1 MKPTTIASLQ
11 KCKQDKKRFA
21 TITAYDYSFAKL
33 FADEGINV
41 MLVGDSLGMTV
52 QGHDSTLPVTVADI
66 AYHTAAVRRGAPNCL
81 LLADLPFMAYATP
94 EQAFENAATVMRAGA
109 NMVKIEGG
117 EWLVET
123 VQMLTERAVPVCGH
137 LGLTPQSV
145 NIFGGY
151 KVQGRGD
158 EAGDRLLSDALA
170 LEAAGAQLLV
180 LECVPVELAKR
191 ITEALAIPV
200 IGIGAGNVTDGQIL
214 VMHDAFG
221 ITGGH
226 IPKFAKNFL
235 AETGDIRA
243 AVRQYMAE
251 VESGV
256 YPGEEHSFPLR
267 SDVVLIIE
275 TLPLLRQQ
283 IRRLRMEGK
292 RVALVPTMG
301 NLHDGH
307 MKLVDEAKARADVVV
322 VSIFVN
328 PMQFDR
334 PEDLARYPRTLQE
347 DCEKLNKRK
356 VDLVFAPSVK
366 EIYPNGTETHTYVD
380 VPGLSTMLEGAS
392 RPGHFR
398 GVSTIVSKLFNLV
411 QPDIA
416 CFGEKDFQQL
426 ALIRKMV
433 ADMGFDIEI
442 VGVPIMRAK
451 DGLALSS
458 RNGYLTAE
466 QRKIAPG
473 LYKVLS
479 SIADKLQAGERDL
492 DEIIAIAGQELN
504 EKGFRSDDI
513 QIRDADTL
521 LEISENSKRAVI
533 LVAAWLGDARLIDN
547 KLVEL
552 A

>member
-1 MKPTTIASLQ
+1 M
-11 KCKQDKKRFA
+11 
-21 TITAYDYSFAKL
+21 
-33 FADEGINV
+33 
-41 MLVGDSLGMTV
+41 
-52 QGHDSTLPVTVADI
+52 
-66 AYHTAAVRRGAPNCL
+66 
-81 LLADLPFMAYATP
+81 
-94 EQAFENAATVMRAGA
+94 
-109 NMVKIEGG
+109 
-117 EWLVET
+117 
-123 VQMLTERAVPVCGH
+123 
-137 LGLTPQSV
+137 
-145 NIFGGY
+145 
-151 KVQGRGD
+151 
-158 EAGDRLLSDALA
+158 
-170 LEAAGAQLLV
+170 
-180 LECVPVELAKR
+180 
-191 ITEALAIPV
+191 
-200 IGIGAGNVTDGQIL
+200 
-214 VMHDAFG
+214 
-221 ITGGH
+221 
-226 IPKFAKNFL
+226 
-235 AETGDIRA
+235 
-243 AVRQYMAE
+243 
-251 VESGV
+251 
-256 YPGEEHSFPLR
+256 
-267 SDVVLIIE
+267 LIIE

-283 IRRLRMEGK
+283 IRRLRMEGN

-492 DEIIAIAGQELN
+492 DEIITIAGQELN
-504 EKGFRSDDI
+504 EKGFRADDI

-521 LEISENSKRAVI
+521 LEVSETSKRAVI

-547 KLVEL
+547 KMVEL

>member
-1 MKPTTIASLQ
+1 M
-11 KCKQDKKRFA
+11 
-21 TITAYDYSFAKL
+21 
-33 FADEGINV
+33 
-41 MLVGDSLGMTV
+41 
-52 QGHDSTLPVTVADI
+52 
-66 AYHTAAVRRGAPNCL
+66 
-81 LLADLPFMAYATP
+81 
-94 EQAFENAATVMRAGA
+94 
-109 NMVKIEGG
+109 
-117 EWLVET
+117 
-123 VQMLTERAVPVCGH
+123 
-137 LGLTPQSV
+137 
-145 NIFGGY
+145 
-151 KVQGRGD
+151 
-158 EAGDRLLSDALA
+158 
-170 LEAAGAQLLV
+170 
-180 LECVPVELAKR
+180 
-191 ITEALAIPV
+191 
-200 IGIGAGNVTDGQIL
+200 
-214 VMHDAFG
+214 
-221 ITGGH
+221 
-226 IPKFAKNFL
+226 
-235 AETGDIRA
+235 
-243 AVRQYMAE
+243 
-251 VESGV
+251 
-256 YPGEEHSFPLR
+256 
-267 SDVVLIIE
+267 LIIE

-301 NLHDGH
+301 NLHDDH

-492 DEIIAIAGQELN
+492 DEIITIAGQELN
-504 EKGFRSDDI
+504 EKGFRADDI

-521 LEISENSKRAVI
+521 LEVSETSKRAVI

-547 KLVEL
+547 KMVEL

>member
-1 MKPTTIASLQ
+1 M
-11 KCKQDKKRFA
+11 
-21 TITAYDYSFAKL
+21 
-33 FADEGINV
+33 
-41 MLVGDSLGMTV
+41 
-52 QGHDSTLPVTVADI
+52 
-66 AYHTAAVRRGAPNCL
+66 
-81 LLADLPFMAYATP
+81 
-94 EQAFENAATVMRAGA
+94 
-109 NMVKIEGG
+109 
-117 EWLVET
+117 
-123 VQMLTERAVPVCGH
+123 
-137 LGLTPQSV
+137 
-145 NIFGGY
+145 
-151 KVQGRGD
+151 
-158 EAGDRLLSDALA
+158 
-170 LEAAGAQLLV
+170 
-180 LECVPVELAKR
+180 
-191 ITEALAIPV
+191 
-200 IGIGAGNVTDGQIL
+200 
-214 VMHDAFG
+214 
-221 ITGGH
+221 
-226 IPKFAKNFL
+226 
-235 AETGDIRA
+235 
-243 AVRQYMAE
+243 
-251 VESGV
+251 
-256 YPGEEHSFPLR
+256 
-267 SDVVLIIE
+267 LIIE

-347 DCEKLNKRK
+347 DCEKLNKRR

-366 EIYPNGTETHTYVD
+366 EIYPNGKETHTYVD

-442 VGVPIMRAK
+442 IGVPIMRAK

-504 EKGFRSDDI
+504 EKGFRADDI

-521 LEISENSKRAVI
+521 LEVSENSKRAVI

-547 KLVEL
+547 KMVEL

>member
-1 MKPTTIASLQ
+1 M
-11 KCKQDKKRFA
+11 
-21 TITAYDYSFAKL
+21 
-33 FADEGINV
+33 
-41 MLVGDSLGMTV
+41 
-52 QGHDSTLPVTVADI
+52 
-66 AYHTAAVRRGAPNCL
+66 
-81 LLADLPFMAYATP
+81 
-94 EQAFENAATVMRAGA
+94 
-109 NMVKIEGG
+109 
-117 EWLVET
+117 
-123 VQMLTERAVPVCGH
+123 
-137 LGLTPQSV
+137 
-145 NIFGGY
+145 
-151 KVQGRGD
+151 
-158 EAGDRLLSDALA
+158 
-170 LEAAGAQLLV
+170 
-180 LECVPVELAKR
+180 
-191 ITEALAIPV
+191 
-200 IGIGAGNVTDGQIL
+200 
-214 VMHDAFG
+214 
-221 ITGGH
+221 
-226 IPKFAKNFL
+226 
-235 AETGDIRA
+235 
-243 AVRQYMAE
+243 
-251 VESGV
+251 
-256 YPGEEHSFPLR
+256 
-267 SDVVLIIE
+267 LIIE

-292 RVALVPTMG
+292 ALVPTMG

-492 DEIIAIAGQELN
+492 DEIITIAGQELN
-504 EKGFRSDDI
+504 EKGFRADDI

-521 LEISENSKRAVI
+521 LEVSENSKRAVI

-547 KLVEL
+547 KMVEL

>member
-1 MKPTTIASLQ
+1 M
-11 KCKQDKKRFA
+11 
-21 TITAYDYSFAKL
+21 
-33 FADEGINV
+33 
-41 MLVGDSLGMTV
+41 
-52 QGHDSTLPVTVADI
+52 
-66 AYHTAAVRRGAPNCL
+66 
-81 LLADLPFMAYATP
+81 
-94 EQAFENAATVMRAGA
+94 
-109 NMVKIEGG
+109 
-117 EWLVET
+117 
-123 VQMLTERAVPVCGH
+123 
-137 LGLTPQSV
+137 
-145 NIFGGY
+145 
-151 KVQGRGD
+151 
-158 EAGDRLLSDALA
+158 
-170 LEAAGAQLLV
+170 
-180 LECVPVELAKR
+180 
-191 ITEALAIPV
+191 
-200 IGIGAGNVTDGQIL
+200 
-214 VMHDAFG
+214 
-221 ITGGH
+221 
-226 IPKFAKNFL
+226 
-235 AETGDIRA
+235 
-243 AVRQYMAE
+243 
-251 VESGV
+251 
-256 YPGEEHSFPLR
+256 
-267 SDVVLIIE
+267 LIIE

-479 SIADKLQAGERDL
+479 SSADKLQAGERDL
-492 DEIIAIAGQELN
+492 DEIITIAGQELN
-504 EKGFRSDDI
+504 EKGFRADDI

-521 LEISENSKRAVI
+521 LEVSETSKRAVI

-547 KLVEL
+547 KMVEL

>member
-1 MKPTTIASLQ
+1 M
-11 KCKQDKKRFA
+11 
-21 TITAYDYSFAKL
+21 
-33 FADEGINV
+33 
-41 MLVGDSLGMTV
+41 
-52 QGHDSTLPVTVADI
+52 
-66 AYHTAAVRRGAPNCL
+66 
-81 LLADLPFMAYATP
+81 
-94 EQAFENAATVMRAGA
+94 
-109 NMVKIEGG
+109 
-117 EWLVET
+117 
-123 VQMLTERAVPVCGH
+123 
-137 LGLTPQSV
+137 
-145 NIFGGY
+145 
-151 KVQGRGD
+151 
-158 EAGDRLLSDALA
+158 
-170 LEAAGAQLLV
+170 
-180 LECVPVELAKR
+180 
-191 ITEALAIPV
+191 
-200 IGIGAGNVTDGQIL
+200 
-214 VMHDAFG
+214 
-221 ITGGH
+221 
-226 IPKFAKNFL
+226 
-235 AETGDIRA
+235 
-243 AVRQYMAE
+243 
-251 VESGV
+251 
-256 YPGEEHSFPLR
+256 
-267 SDVVLIIE
+267 LIIE

-492 DEIIAIAGQELN
+492 DEIITLAGQELN
-504 EKGFRSDDI
+504 EKGFRADDI

-521 LEISENSKRAVI
+521 LEVSETSKRAVI

-547 KLVEL
+547 KIVEL

>member
-1 MKPTTIASLQ
+1 M
-11 KCKQDKKRFA
+11 
-21 TITAYDYSFAKL
+21 
-33 FADEGINV
+33 
-41 MLVGDSLGMTV
+41 
-52 QGHDSTLPVTVADI
+52 
-66 AYHTAAVRRGAPNCL
+66 
-81 LLADLPFMAYATP
+81 
-94 EQAFENAATVMRAGA
+94 
-109 NMVKIEGG
+109 
-117 EWLVET
+117 
-123 VQMLTERAVPVCGH
+123 
-137 LGLTPQSV
+137 
-145 NIFGGY
+145 
-151 KVQGRGD
+151 
-158 EAGDRLLSDALA
+158 
-170 LEAAGAQLLV
+170 
-180 LECVPVELAKR
+180 
-191 ITEALAIPV
+191 
-200 IGIGAGNVTDGQIL
+200 
-214 VMHDAFG
+214 
-221 ITGGH
+221 
-226 IPKFAKNFL
+226 
-235 AETGDIRA
+235 
-243 AVRQYMAE
+243 
-251 VESGV
+251 
-256 YPGEEHSFPLR
+256 
-267 SDVVLIIE
+267 LIIE

-301 NLHDGH
+301 NLHDDH

-442 VGVPIMRAK
+442 IGVPIMRAK

-504 EKGFRSDDI
+504 EKGFRADDI

-521 LEISENSKRAVI
+521 QEVSENSKRAVI

-547 KLVEL
+547 KIVEL

>member
-1 MKPTTIASLQ
+1 M
-11 KCKQDKKRFA
+11 
-21 TITAYDYSFAKL
+21 
-33 FADEGINV
+33 
-41 MLVGDSLGMTV
+41 
-52 QGHDSTLPVTVADI
+52 
-66 AYHTAAVRRGAPNCL
+66 
-81 LLADLPFMAYATP
+81 
-94 EQAFENAATVMRAGA
+94 
-109 NMVKIEGG
+109 
-117 EWLVET
+117 
-123 VQMLTERAVPVCGH
+123 
-137 LGLTPQSV
+137 
-145 NIFGGY
+145 
-151 KVQGRGD
+151 
-158 EAGDRLLSDALA
+158 
-170 LEAAGAQLLV
+170 
-180 LECVPVELAKR
+180 
-191 ITEALAIPV
+191 
-200 IGIGAGNVTDGQIL
+200 
-214 VMHDAFG
+214 
-221 ITGGH
+221 
-226 IPKFAKNFL
+226 
-235 AETGDIRA
+235 
-243 AVRQYMAE
+243 
-251 VESGV
+251 
-256 YPGEEHSFPLR
+256 
-267 SDVVLIIE
+267 LIIE

-416 CFGEKDFQQL
+416 CFGEKYFQQL

-492 DEIIAIAGQELN
+492 DEIITIAGQELN
-504 EKGFRSDDI
+504 EKGFRADDI

-521 LEISENSKRAVI
+521 LEVSETSKRAVI

-547 KLVEL
+547 KMVEL

>member
-1 MKPTTIASLQ
+1 M
-11 KCKQDKKRFA
+11 
-21 TITAYDYSFAKL
+21 
-33 FADEGINV
+33 
-41 MLVGDSLGMTV
+41 
-52 QGHDSTLPVTVADI
+52 
-66 AYHTAAVRRGAPNCL
+66 
-81 LLADLPFMAYATP
+81 
-94 EQAFENAATVMRAGA
+94 
-109 NMVKIEGG
+109 
-117 EWLVET
+117 
-123 VQMLTERAVPVCGH
+123 
-137 LGLTPQSV
+137 
-145 NIFGGY
+145 
-151 KVQGRGD
+151 
-158 EAGDRLLSDALA
+158 
-170 LEAAGAQLLV
+170 
-180 LECVPVELAKR
+180 
-191 ITEALAIPV
+191 
-200 IGIGAGNVTDGQIL
+200 
-214 VMHDAFG
+214 
-221 ITGGH
+221 
-226 IPKFAKNFL
+226 
-235 AETGDIRA
+235 
-243 AVRQYMAE
+243 
-251 VESGV
+251 
-256 YPGEEHSFPLR
+256 
-267 SDVVLIIE
+267 LIIE

-398 GVSTIVSKLFNLV
+398 GVSTIVNKLFNLV

>member
-1 MKPTTIASLQ
+1 M
-11 KCKQDKKRFA
+11 
-21 TITAYDYSFAKL
+21 
-33 FADEGINV
+33 
-41 MLVGDSLGMTV
+41 
-52 QGHDSTLPVTVADI
+52 
-66 AYHTAAVRRGAPNCL
+66 
-81 LLADLPFMAYATP
+81 
-94 EQAFENAATVMRAGA
+94 
-109 NMVKIEGG
+109 
-117 EWLVET
+117 
-123 VQMLTERAVPVCGH
+123 
-137 LGLTPQSV
+137 
-145 NIFGGY
+145 
-151 KVQGRGD
+151 
-158 EAGDRLLSDALA
+158 
-170 LEAAGAQLLV
+170 
-180 LECVPVELAKR
+180 
-191 ITEALAIPV
+191 
-200 IGIGAGNVTDGQIL
+200 
-214 VMHDAFG
+214 
-221 ITGGH
+221 
-226 IPKFAKNFL
+226 
-235 AETGDIRA
+235 
-243 AVRQYMAE
+243 
-251 VESGV
+251 
-256 YPGEEHSFPLR
+256 
-267 SDVVLIIE
+267 LIIE

-442 VGVPIMRAK
+442 IGVPIMRAK

-466 QRKIAPG
+466 QRKIAPA

-479 SIADKLQAGERDL
+479 SITDKLQAGERDL

-504 EKGFRSDDI
+504 EKGFRADDI

-521 LEISENSKRAVI
+521 LEVSENSKRAVI

-547 KLVEL
+547 KMVEL

>member
-1 MKPTTIASLQ
+1 M
-11 KCKQDKKRFA
+11 
-21 TITAYDYSFAKL
+21 
-33 FADEGINV
+33 
-41 MLVGDSLGMTV
+41 
-52 QGHDSTLPVTVADI
+52 
-66 AYHTAAVRRGAPNCL
+66 
-81 LLADLPFMAYATP
+81 
-94 EQAFENAATVMRAGA
+94 
-109 NMVKIEGG
+109 
-117 EWLVET
+117 
-123 VQMLTERAVPVCGH
+123 
-137 LGLTPQSV
+137 
-145 NIFGGY
+145 
-151 KVQGRGD
+151 
-158 EAGDRLLSDALA
+158 
-170 LEAAGAQLLV
+170 
-180 LECVPVELAKR
+180 
-191 ITEALAIPV
+191 
-200 IGIGAGNVTDGQIL
+200 
-214 VMHDAFG
+214 
-221 ITGGH
+221 
-226 IPKFAKNFL
+226 
-235 AETGDIRA
+235 
-243 AVRQYMAE
+243 
-251 VESGV
+251 
-256 YPGEEHSFPLR
+256 
-267 SDVVLIIE
+267 LIIE

-398 GVSTIVSKLFNLV
+398 GVSTIVSKLFNQV

-504 EKGFRSDDI
+504 EKGFRADDI

-521 LEISENSKRAVI
+521 LEVSENSKRAVI

>member
-1 MKPTTIASLQ
+1 M
-11 KCKQDKKRFA
+11 
-21 TITAYDYSFAKL
+21 
-33 FADEGINV
+33 
-41 MLVGDSLGMTV
+41 
-52 QGHDSTLPVTVADI
+52 
-66 AYHTAAVRRGAPNCL
+66 
-81 LLADLPFMAYATP
+81 
-94 EQAFENAATVMRAGA
+94 
-109 NMVKIEGG
+109 
-117 EWLVET
+117 
-123 VQMLTERAVPVCGH
+123 
-137 LGLTPQSV
+137 
-145 NIFGGY
+145 
-151 KVQGRGD
+151 
-158 EAGDRLLSDALA
+158 
-170 LEAAGAQLLV
+170 
-180 LECVPVELAKR
+180 
-191 ITEALAIPV
+191 
-200 IGIGAGNVTDGQIL
+200 
-214 VMHDAFG
+214 
-221 ITGGH
+221 
-226 IPKFAKNFL
+226 
-235 AETGDIRA
+235 
-243 AVRQYMAE
+243 
-251 VESGV
+251 
-256 YPGEEHSFPLR
+256 
-267 SDVVLIIE
+267 LIIE

-334 PEDLARYPRTLQE
+334 LEDLARYPRTLQE

-442 VGVPIMRAK
+442 IGVPIMRAK

-504 EKGFRSDDI
+504 EKGFRADDI

-521 LEISENSKRAVI
+521 LEVSENSKRAVI

>member
-1 MKPTTIASLQ
+1 M
-11 KCKQDKKRFA
+11 
-21 TITAYDYSFAKL
+21 
-33 FADEGINV
+33 
-41 MLVGDSLGMTV
+41 
-52 QGHDSTLPVTVADI
+52 
-66 AYHTAAVRRGAPNCL
+66 
-81 LLADLPFMAYATP
+81 
-94 EQAFENAATVMRAGA
+94 
-109 NMVKIEGG
+109 
-117 EWLVET
+117 
-123 VQMLTERAVPVCGH
+123 
-137 LGLTPQSV
+137 
-145 NIFGGY
+145 
-151 KVQGRGD
+151 
-158 EAGDRLLSDALA
+158 
-170 LEAAGAQLLV
+170 
-180 LECVPVELAKR
+180 
-191 ITEALAIPV
+191 
-200 IGIGAGNVTDGQIL
+200 
-214 VMHDAFG
+214 
-221 ITGGH
+221 
-226 IPKFAKNFL
+226 
-235 AETGDIRA
+235 
-243 AVRQYMAE
+243 
-251 VESGV
+251 
-256 YPGEEHSFPLR
+256 
-267 SDVVLIIE
+267 LIIE

-473 LYKVLS
+473 LYRVLS
-479 SIADKLQAGERDL
+479 SIADKLQVGERDL
-492 DEIIAIAGQELN
+492 DEIITIAGQELN
-504 EKGFRSDDI
+504 EKGFRADDI

-521 LEISENSKRAVI
+521 LEVSETSKRAVI

-547 KLVEL
+547 KMVEL

>member
-1 MKPTTIASLQ
+1 M
-11 KCKQDKKRFA
+11 
-21 TITAYDYSFAKL
+21 
-33 FADEGINV
+33 
-41 MLVGDSLGMTV
+41 
-52 QGHDSTLPVTVADI
+52 
-66 AYHTAAVRRGAPNCL
+66 
-81 LLADLPFMAYATP
+81 
-94 EQAFENAATVMRAGA
+94 
-109 NMVKIEGG
+109 
-117 EWLVET
+117 
-123 VQMLTERAVPVCGH
+123 
-137 LGLTPQSV
+137 
-145 NIFGGY
+145 
-151 KVQGRGD
+151 
-158 EAGDRLLSDALA
+158 
-170 LEAAGAQLLV
+170 
-180 LECVPVELAKR
+180 
-191 ITEALAIPV
+191 
-200 IGIGAGNVTDGQIL
+200 
-214 VMHDAFG
+214 
-221 ITGGH
+221 
-226 IPKFAKNFL
+226 
-235 AETGDIRA
+235 
-243 AVRQYMAE
+243 
-251 VESGV
+251 
-256 YPGEEHSFPLR
+256 
-267 SDVVLIIE
+267 LIIE

-398 GVSTIVSKLFNLV
+398 GVSTIGSKLFNLV

-504 EKGFRSDDI
+504 EKGFRADDI

-521 LEISENSKRAVI
+521 LEVSENSKRAVI

>member
-1 MKPTTIASLQ
+1 M
-11 KCKQDKKRFA
+11 
-21 TITAYDYSFAKL
+21 
-33 FADEGINV
+33 
-41 MLVGDSLGMTV
+41 
-52 QGHDSTLPVTVADI
+52 
-66 AYHTAAVRRGAPNCL
+66 
-81 LLADLPFMAYATP
+81 
-94 EQAFENAATVMRAGA
+94 
-109 NMVKIEGG
+109 
-117 EWLVET
+117 
-123 VQMLTERAVPVCGH
+123 
-137 LGLTPQSV
+137 
-145 NIFGGY
+145 
-151 KVQGRGD
+151 
-158 EAGDRLLSDALA
+158 
-170 LEAAGAQLLV
+170 
-180 LECVPVELAKR
+180 
-191 ITEALAIPV
+191 
-200 IGIGAGNVTDGQIL
+200 
-214 VMHDAFG
+214 
-221 ITGGH
+221 
-226 IPKFAKNFL
+226 
-235 AETGDIRA
+235 
-243 AVRQYMAE
+243 
-251 VESGV
+251 
-256 YPGEEHSFPLR
+256 
-267 SDVVLIIE
+267 LIIE

-307 MKLVDEAKARADVVV
+307 MKLVDEAKARTDVVV

-547 KLVEL
+547 KMVEL

>member
-1 MKPTTIASLQ
+1 M
-11 KCKQDKKRFA
+11 
-21 TITAYDYSFAKL
+21 
-33 FADEGINV
+33 
-41 MLVGDSLGMTV
+41 
-52 QGHDSTLPVTVADI
+52 
-66 AYHTAAVRRGAPNCL
+66 
-81 LLADLPFMAYATP
+81 
-94 EQAFENAATVMRAGA
+94 
-109 NMVKIEGG
+109 
-117 EWLVET
+117 
-123 VQMLTERAVPVCGH
+123 
-137 LGLTPQSV
+137 
-145 NIFGGY
+145 
-151 KVQGRGD
+151 
-158 EAGDRLLSDALA
+158 
-170 LEAAGAQLLV
+170 
-180 LECVPVELAKR
+180 
-191 ITEALAIPV
+191 
-200 IGIGAGNVTDGQIL
+200 
-214 VMHDAFG
+214 
-221 ITGGH
+221 
-226 IPKFAKNFL
+226 
-235 AETGDIRA
+235 
-243 AVRQYMAE
+243 
-251 VESGV
+251 
-256 YPGEEHSFPLR
+256 
-267 SDVVLIIE
+267 LIIE

-504 EKGFRSDDI
+504 EKGFRADDI

-521 LEISENSKRAVI
+521 LEVSETSKRAVI

-547 KLVEL
+547 K
-552 A
+552 

>member
-1 MKPTTIASLQ
+1 M
-11 KCKQDKKRFA
+11 
-21 TITAYDYSFAKL
+21 
-33 FADEGINV
+33 
-41 MLVGDSLGMTV
+41 
-52 QGHDSTLPVTVADI
+52 
-66 AYHTAAVRRGAPNCL
+66 
-81 LLADLPFMAYATP
+81 
-94 EQAFENAATVMRAGA
+94 
-109 NMVKIEGG
+109 
-117 EWLVET
+117 
-123 VQMLTERAVPVCGH
+123 
-137 LGLTPQSV
+137 
-145 NIFGGY
+145 
-151 KVQGRGD
+151 
-158 EAGDRLLSDALA
+158 
-170 LEAAGAQLLV
+170 
-180 LECVPVELAKR
+180 
-191 ITEALAIPV
+191 
-200 IGIGAGNVTDGQIL
+200 
-214 VMHDAFG
+214 
-221 ITGGH
+221 
-226 IPKFAKNFL
+226 
-235 AETGDIRA
+235 
-243 AVRQYMAE
+243 
-251 VESGV
+251 
-256 YPGEEHSFPLR
+256 
-267 SDVVLIIE
+267 LIIE

-366 EIYPNGTETHTYVD
+366 EIHPNGTETHTYVD

-442 VGVPIMRAK
+442 IGVPIMRAK

-504 EKGFRSDDI
+504 EKGFRADDI

-521 LEISENSKRAVI
+521 LEVSENSKRAVI

-547 KLVEL
+547 KMVEL

>member
-1 MKPTTIASLQ
+1 M
-11 KCKQDKKRFA
+11 
-21 TITAYDYSFAKL
+21 
-33 FADEGINV
+33 
-41 MLVGDSLGMTV
+41 
-52 QGHDSTLPVTVADI
+52 
-66 AYHTAAVRRGAPNCL
+66 
-81 LLADLPFMAYATP
+81 
-94 EQAFENAATVMRAGA
+94 
-109 NMVKIEGG
+109 
-117 EWLVET
+117 
-123 VQMLTERAVPVCGH
+123 
-137 LGLTPQSV
+137 
-145 NIFGGY
+145 
-151 KVQGRGD
+151 
-158 EAGDRLLSDALA
+158 
-170 LEAAGAQLLV
+170 
-180 LECVPVELAKR
+180 
-191 ITEALAIPV
+191 
-200 IGIGAGNVTDGQIL
+200 
-214 VMHDAFG
+214 
-221 ITGGH
+221 
-226 IPKFAKNFL
+226 
-235 AETGDIRA
+235 
-243 AVRQYMAE
+243 
-251 VESGV
+251 
-256 YPGEEHSFPLR
+256 
-267 SDVVLIIE
+267 LIIE

-347 DCEKLNKRK
+347 DCEKLNKRR
-356 VDLVFAPSVK
+356 VDLVSAPSVK

-442 VGVPIMRAK
+442 IGVPIMRAK

-504 EKGFRSDDI
+504 EKGFRADDI

-521 LEISENSKRAVI
+521 LEVSENSKRAVI

-547 KLVEL
+547 KMVEL

>member
-1 MKPTTIASLQ
+1 M
-11 KCKQDKKRFA
+11 
-21 TITAYDYSFAKL
+21 
-33 FADEGINV
+33 
-41 MLVGDSLGMTV
+41 
-52 QGHDSTLPVTVADI
+52 
-66 AYHTAAVRRGAPNCL
+66 
-81 LLADLPFMAYATP
+81 
-94 EQAFENAATVMRAGA
+94 
-109 NMVKIEGG
+109 
-117 EWLVET
+117 
-123 VQMLTERAVPVCGH
+123 
-137 LGLTPQSV
+137 
-145 NIFGGY
+145 
-151 KVQGRGD
+151 
-158 EAGDRLLSDALA
+158 
-170 LEAAGAQLLV
+170 
-180 LECVPVELAKR
+180 
-191 ITEALAIPV
+191 
-200 IGIGAGNVTDGQIL
+200 
-214 VMHDAFG
+214 
-221 ITGGH
+221 
-226 IPKFAKNFL
+226 
-235 AETGDIRA
+235 
-243 AVRQYMAE
+243 
-251 VESGV
+251 
-256 YPGEEHSFPLR
+256 
-267 SDVVLIIE
+267 LIIE

-307 MKLVDEAKARADVVV
+307 MKQVDEAKARADVVV

-479 SIADKLQAGERDL
+479 SIADKLLAGERDL
-492 DEIIAIAGQELN
+492 DEIITIAGQELN
-504 EKGFRSDDI
+504 EKGFRADDI

-521 LEISENSKRAVI
+521 LEVSENSKRAVI

-547 KLVEL
+547 KIVEL
-552 A
+552 V